1 MKEFERLIQYRNLL
15 SHRRAISKSDLL
27 HQMEISLATLKRDLT
42 VLRDRCNMPV
52 IFDRDMGGYRLAHD
66 QARTELPGLWF
77 SQEEVLALLTIQHMI
92 GQLEPGVL
100 GPKLKPLQTRLG
112 EILANAG
119 TQAEV
124 LTERVKLVHA
134 GKRTLHLKPF
144 QTVAQATLARK
155 QLSIEHFNR
164 QTGEC
169 VRRTISPQQLVH
181 YRDNWYVDAWCH
193 LRNALRN
200 FSIDAIQSCEI
211 LNIPAR
217 EVPREQIDAEVNQ
230 GYGIFSGQEV
240 SWAELKFTPQR
251 ARWVEREQ
259 WHPDQQSSHDAQGNY
274 ILKVPYSDERELIGD
289 ILRHGS
295 EVEVI
300 APPALRLQ
308 VQKAIA
314 QAFKQYNSYQ

>member
-1 MKEFERLIQYRNLL
+1 MKEFERLIHYRALL

-27 HQMEISLATLKRDLT
+27 NKLEISLATFKRDLT

-52 IFDRDMGGYRLAHD
+52 IFDRDLGGYKLEFED
-66 QARTELPGLWF
+66 NRTELPGLWF
-77 SQEEVLALLTIQHMI
+77 NQEEIFALLTIQHMI

-100 GPKLKPLQTRLG
+100 GPKLKPLQNRLNEMMVSQG
-112 EILANAG
+112 
-119 TQAEV
+119 AETHV
-124 LTERVKLVHA
+124 LSQRVKLVHA
-134 GKRTLHLKPF
+134 GKRTLNLKPF

-164 QTGEC
+164 QTGEF
-169 VRRTISPQQLVH
+169 VQRTISPQQLVH

-200 FSIDAIQSCEI
+200 FSIDAIRQATV
-211 LNIPAR
+211 LDMPAK
-217 EVPREQIDAEVNQ
+217 EVPLADIEAEVNK
-230 GYGIFSGQEV
+230 GYGIFGGQEV
-240 SWAELKFTPQR
+240 QWAELCFTPER

-274 ILKVPYSDERELIGD
+274 ILKVPYSDERELMGD
-289 ILRHGS
+289 ILRHGA

-300 APPALRLQ
+300 APPALRQ
-308 VQKAIA
+308 KVQNAIA
-314 QAFKQYNSYQ
+314 QAFKKYNSYK

>member
-15 SHRRAISKSDLL
+15 SHRRAISKADLL
-27 HQMEISLATLKRDLT
+27 SKLEISLATFKRDLT

-52 IFDRDMGGYRLAHD
+52 IFDRDLGGYKLAFD
-66 QARTELPGLWF
+66 DDRTELPGLWF
-77 SQEEVLALLTIQHMI
+77 NQEEILALLTIQHMI

-100 GPKLKPLQTRLG
+100 GPKLKPLQHRLN
-112 EILANAG
+112 EMMASQG
-119 TQAEV
+119 TETHV
-124 LTERVKLVHA
+124 LSQRVKLVHA

-164 QTGEC
+164 QTGEF
-169 VRRTISPQQLVH
+169 VQRTISPQQLVH

-200 FSIDAIQSCEI
+200 FSIDAIKSCEI
-211 LNIPAR
+211 LDTPAR
-217 EVPREQIDAEVNQ
+217 EVPREQIEAEVNK
-230 GYGIFSGQEV
+230 GYGIFSGQDV
-240 SWAELKFTPQR
+240 SWAELKFTPER

-274 ILKVPYSDERELIGD
+274 ILKVPYSDERELMGD
-289 ILRHGS
+289 ILRHGA

-300 APPALRLQ
+300 APPALRQQ
-308 VQKAIA
+308 VQNAIA